1 MIKDDCK
8 HLTLSQVE
16 RLLANQGQTARG
28 YEYSVEA
35 LKARRLELLDDQA
48 SDLGN
53 EWDNMDP
60 SLYRSPD
67 ALLIESVL
75 ETMTVLELATI
86 LRCSKQAI
94 SLWRHE
100 KRKLPALEKFIIQS
114 VIENNTMRKFFL
126 K

>member
-1 MIKDDCK
+1 MTKDECK

-16 RLLANQGQTARG
+16 RLLERDGLG
-28 YEYSVEA
+28 KDCEYSVEA
-35 LKARRLELLDDQA
+35 LKARRFELLNEKA

-53 EWDNMDP
+53 EWDNVDP
-60 SLYRSPD
+60 SLWRSPD

-75 ETMTVLELATI
+75 ETMTVTELALI

-94 SLWRHE
+94 SLWRNE
-100 KRKLPALEKFIIQS
+100 RRKLPALEKFIIQS
-114 VIENNTMRKFFL
+114 VIENNSMRKFFL

>member
-16 RLLANQGQTARG
+16 RLIERDGLGKNC
-28 YEYSVEA
+28 EYSLEA
-35 LKARRLELLDDQA
+35 LKARRLQLLSDRAQA
-48 SDLGN
+48 LGN

-75 ETMTVLELATI
+75 EIMTVVDLATI

-94 SLWRHE
+94 SLWRNE
-100 KRKLPALEKFIIQS
+100 RRKLPALERH
-114 VIENNTMRKFFL
+114 VINLVLSGHVNIFL
-126 K
+126 